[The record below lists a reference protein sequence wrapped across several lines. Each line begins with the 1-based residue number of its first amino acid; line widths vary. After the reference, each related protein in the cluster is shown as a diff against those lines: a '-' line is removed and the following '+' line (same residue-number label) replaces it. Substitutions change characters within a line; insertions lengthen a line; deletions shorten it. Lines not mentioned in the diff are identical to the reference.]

1 MIAFIIN
8 MLIIM
13 GVMWAFFRYMY
24 PKPPKE
30 FFANAG
36 DDVSVRTCDFC
47 GGKLATY
54 RGILIPKTLPPATLE
69 RDLIYQFEKNDKN
82 VIQDDCYF
90 FCNDEHQAEFVKS
103 TKQW

>member
-30 FFANAG
+30 FFAKEG

-69 RDLIYQFEKNDKN
+69 RDLTYQFIKNEKN

-90 FCNDEHQAEFVKS
+90 FCNGEHQANFCKNQS
-103 TKQW
+103 